1 MTKERPYSPLVFI
14 LFITVKPWAK
24 CNVIFIKW
32 WLKYKLSVFFKVF
45 SRVYESQKNKKVQ
58 LLCEVKHWLEMR
70 SLVNENE
77 RFNDF
82 CLSC

>member
-1 MTKERPYSPLVFI
+1 MTRERPYSPPVFI

-45 SRVYESQKNKKVQ
+45 SRVYESQKKQKSLISMWSKALIRNEKPCKWEWKV
-58 LLCEVKHWLEMR
+58 
-70 SLVNENE
+70 
-77 RFNDF
+77 
-82 CLSC
+82 

>member
-1 MTKERPYSPLVFI
+1 MTRERPYSPLVFI

-45 SRVYESQKNKKVQ
+45 FRVYESQKKQKSSIIMWSKALIRNEKPCKWEWKV
-58 LLCEVKHWLEMR
+58 
-70 SLVNENE
+70 
-77 RFNDF
+77 
-82 CLSC
+82 